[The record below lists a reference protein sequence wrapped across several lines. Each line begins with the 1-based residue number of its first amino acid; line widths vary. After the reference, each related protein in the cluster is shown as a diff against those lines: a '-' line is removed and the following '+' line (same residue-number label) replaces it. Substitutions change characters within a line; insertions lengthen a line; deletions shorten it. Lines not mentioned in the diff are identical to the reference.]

1 MEGNMLG
8 VGTFSEVGFSETK
21 DIEPAVFIGSLPIM
35 YFNSSTL
42 TFPLKINKL
51 CDFDLKINKLNNL
64 SLNINKLN
72 DFDLKINTGQE
83 HSLTINKTLNFT
95 TRR

>member
-1 MEGNMLG
+1 MFG
-8 VGTFSEVGFSETK
+8 VGAFSEVGFSETRGT
-21 DIEPAVFIGSLPIM
+21 EAVFVGSLPVV

-42 TFPLKINKL
+42 TFPLRINKL
-51 CDFDLKINKLNNL
+51 SDFDLKINKLNNL

-83 HSLTINKTLNFT
+83 YSLIINKILNFT

>member
-1 MEGNMLG
+1 MFG
-8 VGTFSEVGFSETK
+8 VGTFSELSFSETK
-21 DIEPAVFIGSLPIM
+21 DAEAVFVGSLPVV

-42 TFPLKINKL
+42 AFPLSINKL
-51 CDFDLKINKLNNL
+51 SGFDLNINKLNNL

-72 DFDLKINTGQE
+72 NFDLKINIKQE
-83 HSLTINKTLNFT
+83 YSLIINKILDFT

>member
-1 MEGNMLG
+1 MFG
-8 VGTFSEVGFSETK
+8 VGAFSEVGFSETR
-21 DIEPAVFIGSLPIM
+21 DTEAVFVGSLPVV

-42 TFPLKINKL
+42 TFPLRINKL
-51 CDFDLKINKLNNL
+51 SDFDLKINKLNNL

-83 HSLTINKTLNFT
+83 YSLIINKILNFT

>member
-1 MEGNMLG
+1 MFG
-8 VGTFSEVGFSETK
+8 VGTFGELSFSETQ
-21 DIEPAVFIGSLPIM
+21 DTEAVSGGSLPVI

-42 TFPLKINKL
+42 TFPLRINKL
-51 CDFDLKINKLNNL
+51 SDFDLKINKLSNL

-72 DFDLKINTGQE
+72 DFDLKINTDQE
-83 HSLTINKTLNFT
+83 YSLIINKMLNFT

>member
-1 MEGNMLG
+1 MFGAG
-8 VGTFSEVGFSETK
+8 AFSELSFSETR
-21 DIEPAVFIGSLPIM
+21 DTEAVFLGSLPVI

-42 TFPLKINKL
+42 TFPLSINKL
-51 CDFDLKINKLNNL
+51 SGFDLKINKLNNL

-72 DFDLKINTGQE
+72 DFDLKMNIGQE
-83 HSLTINKTLNFT
+83 HSLIINKILNFT

>member
-1 MEGNMLG
+1 MLG
-8 VGTFSEVGFSETK
+8 VGAFSELSFSETK
-21 DIEPAVFIGSLPIM
+21 DAEAVLVGLLPVV

-42 TFPLKINKL
+42 AFPLS
-51 CDFDLKINKLNNL
+51 INKLNNL

-72 DFDLKINTGQE
+72 DFDLKINTNQE
-83 HSLTINKTLNFT
+83 YSLIINKMLDFT